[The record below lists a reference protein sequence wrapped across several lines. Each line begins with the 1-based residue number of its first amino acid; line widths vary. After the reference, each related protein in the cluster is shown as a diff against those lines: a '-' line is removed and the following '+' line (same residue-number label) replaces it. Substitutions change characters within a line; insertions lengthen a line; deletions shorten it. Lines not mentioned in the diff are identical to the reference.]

1 MEIYLDGRF
10 VSEAEAKIS
19 IFDHGLLYGDGV
31 FEGIR
36 IYNGAIFKLDEHLNR
51 LYGGAKAI
59 MLAIPLAYDE
69 LKAVML
75 ETTRRSGLADG
86 YIRLVVTRG
95 KGDLGLNPLKC
106 PEPSIFIIASTISIY
121 PEEVY
126 RQGMKV
132 VTVSTRRNLL
142 EALNPRIKSLNYL
155 NNVLATLEV
164 NRTDAQEGLMLNAD
178 GYVTE
183 CIVDNFFLVD
193 AGVVVTPPT
202 SVGALKGVT
211 RDTVMDLARE
221 AGYPVEERM
230 LTLHD
235 VYVADEAFLTG
246 TAAEIAP
253 ITTVDERLI
262 GEGKPGPITTDLMA
276 KFHAYAQTN
285 GTPVIAGPAMGGG
298 HDIRTQGAHGAQD
311 DNVL

>member
-1 MEIYLDGRF
+1 MQIYLDGEF
-10 VSEAEAKIS
+10 LSEAEAKIS
-19 IFDHGLLYGDGV
+19 IFDHGLLYGDGI

-36 IYNGAIFKLDEHLNR
+36 IYNKAIFKLDEHLNR

-59 MLAIPLAYDE
+59 LLEVPLALVD
-69 LKAVML
+69 L
-75 ETTRRSGLADG
+75 EAAIIETVRRNGLTDG

-95 KGDLGLNPLKC
+95 VGDLGLNPIKC
-106 PEPSIFIIASTISIY
+106 PRPSLFIIASTIKIY
-121 PEEVY
+121 PDEIY
-126 RQGMKV
+126 QKGMKV
-132 VTVSTRRNLL
+132 VTVSTRRNLI
-142 EALNPRIKSLNYL
+142 EALNPRIKSLNYM

-193 AGVVVTPPT
+193 AGTVVTPPT
-202 SVGALKGVT
+202 SMGALKGVT

-221 AGYPVEERM
+221 AGYPVEERII
-230 LTLHD
+230 TLHD

-253 ITTVDERLI
+253 ITSVDERII
-262 GEGKPGPITTDLMA
+262 GDGRPGSVTHDLMTR
-276 KFHAYAQTN
+276 FHEYARSS
-285 GTPVIAGPAMGGG
+285 GTPVDGVDGTIVP
-298 HDIRTQGAHGAQD
+298 GAAR
-311 DNVL
+311 